1 MNAILHFLSWR
12 ETPGLIDR
20 EDILARQRYLLFRA
34 VSLLGAFFML
44 LMVVEDLIITGYMT
58 NIALSM
64 VAVSAAL
71 VVNYLILPRHR
82 NFTMAYVGSIVS
94 FIALIHA
101 VTYSYGGIRNPDF
114 LFIGSIILYAYV
126 ILENKGGKITLYL
139 SLFNVI
145 YFYAISDFTEP
156 GAFITN
162 NLTGRAIDLK
172 HLITAIISMVVMTSL
187 SSYLSYSKNAVIRR
201 IEESKD
207 ILEKKNEELSELS
220 LVASETINSV
230 VITNDKGNIEW
241 VNEGFVRLTGYTPQ
255 EANGKRMSEF
265 LYGEFTDRN
274 AFVAMENASKQLN
287 TYSTEIIKYRKDGT
301 PIWVQEDVTRI
312 RDAKG
317 NTEKYI
323 FIESDISDRKKSEEQ
338 MQEYLQNLER
348 TNRELDK
355 FAYVVSH
362 DLKAPLRAI
371 GNLTGWI
378 EEDTGHLLP
387 DEVRSHFN
395 LIKERV
401 LRMEALIN
409 GILDYSKVAKS
420 NSQFEQFNVS
430 DLVNSVTKMLGNPSD
445 CEFIIDP
452 NLPQITADKVKMEQI
467 FMNLISNAI
476 KFNRQAD
483 KKVKVTA
490 TDFGPHYRFSITDN
504 GPGIDP
510 RFHEKIFQIFQT
522 IHTKDEFES
531 NGLGLAIVKKLV
543 DEQQC
548 DIWVESESGKG
559 ATFHFTWPKVPVV
572 SERMNFYTPEKV

>member
-71 VVNYLILPRHR
+71 VVNYLVLPRHR

-145 YFYAISDFTEP
+145 YFYAMSDFTEP

-265 LYGEFTDRN
+265 LYGAFTDRN

-287 TYSTEIIKYRKDGT
+287 TFSTEIIKYRKDGT

>member
-1 MNAILHFLSWR
+1 MNAILQFFSWR
-12 ETPGLIDR
+12 ETVGLIDR

-44 LMVVEDLIITGYMT
+44 LMTVEDLIITGYMS

-64 VAVSAAL
+64 LAVSAAL
-71 VVNYLILPRHR
+71 VLNYLALPRHR
-82 NFTMAYVGSIVS
+82 NFTLAYVGSVVS

-139 SLFNVI
+139 SLFNVV
-145 YFYAISDFTEP
+145 YFYAMSDFTEP
-156 GAFITN
+156 GTYITN
-162 NLTGRAIDLK
+162 DLSGRSIDLK
-172 HLITAIISMVVMTSL
+172 HLVTAIISMVVMTSL

-230 VITNDKGNIEW
+230 VITSDKGSIEW
-241 VNEGFVRLTGYTPQ
+241 VNEGFVRLTGYMPQ
-255 EANGKRMSEF
+255 EVTGKRMSEF
-265 LYGEFTDRN
+265 LYGELTDRN
-274 AFVAMENASKQLN
+274 AFAAMENATKQLN
-287 TYSTEIIKYRKDGT
+287 TFSTEIIKYRKDGT
-301 PIWVQEDVTRI
+301 PVWVQEDVTRI

-348 TNRELDK
+348 TNHELDK

-387 DEVRSHFN
+387 EEVRSHFN

-430 DLVNSVTKMLGNPSD
+430 DLVNSVTTMLGNPSD

-476 KFNRQAD
+476 KFNRKAD

-490 TDFGPHYRFSITDN
+490 TDFGTHFRFSITDN

-548 DIWVESESGKG
+548 DIWVESESANG

-572 SERMNFYTPEKV
+572 SERTNFYTPEKV